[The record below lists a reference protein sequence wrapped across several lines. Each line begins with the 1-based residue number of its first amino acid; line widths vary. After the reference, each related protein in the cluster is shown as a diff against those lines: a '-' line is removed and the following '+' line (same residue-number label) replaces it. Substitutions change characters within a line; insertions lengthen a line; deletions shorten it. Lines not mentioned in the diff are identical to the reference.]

1 MKKIFV
7 VIALVAVGCTIFIEN
22 ADAQT
27 GTRKR
32 KAPLKRVNNK
42 KGTTVT
48 APAAVPVDSVALGL
62 KEALPTSADSIPLPR
77 VDPSL
82 RQNSAVEYNLIKD
95 KTPLAYEHLR
105 EEDQMYKQ
113 VVWRDINI
121 KEKMNTAFRYEAD
134 EDNGNQRFISIVL
147 QAVQN
152 GDVTAFSGI
161 NDRFTKPLRL
171 KDITGQLIEP
181 PTHMQVPDWIKDPT
195 GATMKDSL
203 IVNDYDPDKI
213 QFFRIKEEI
222 IFDRKTSRLHHRII
236 GLAPLKTSVD
246 NLGNV
251 RGEPF
256 PLFWI
261 YYPDLRP
268 TLAKHEAYNPRNFGA
283 RMSWE
288 DLFESGYF
296 ASRIVK
302 STLNNPND
310 KFISFY
316 TKDPLMRLY
325 EGEKVKEAIFNFE
338 QDQWSY

>member
-7 VIALVAVGCTIFIEN
+7 VIALIGCGCLVFSEN
-22 ADAQT
+22 ANAQT
-27 GTRKR
+27 RR
-32 KAPLKRVNNK
+32 RRAPAKRVNNNRSK
-42 KGTTVT
+42 KTVV
-48 APAAVPVDSVALGL
+48 VPPVPKDSVLLGL
-62 KEALPTSADSIPLPR
+62 KEAPPSAADSIPFKN
-77 VDPSL
+77 DGPSL
-82 RQNSAVEYNLIKD
+82 RQNSASPSNLLKD
-95 KTPLAYEHLR
+95 KTPLAYEYLR
-105 EEDQMYKQ
+105 EDDQMYKQ

-134 EDNGNQRFISIVL
+134 EDNGNQRFISIIL

-161 NDRFTKPLRL
+161 NDRFTKPMRL
-171 KDITGQLIEP
+171 KEITALLIEP
-181 PTHMQVPDWIKDPT
+181 PTNMQVPDWVKDPS

-203 IVNDYDPDKI
+203 IVNDYDPEKV

-236 GLAPLKTSVD
+236 GIAPLKTSVD
-246 NLGNV
+246 NMGNV

-316 TKDPLMRLY
+316 AKDPLMRLY
-325 EGEKVKEAIFNFE
+325 EGEKVKETIFNFE